1 MEVDVVTS
9 NANAPTILQVVEC
22 TPAVHHVCVCT
33 LCSCY
38 PSGLLGL
45 SPAWYRSRSYRART
59 IREPRKVLAE
69 FGTVIDSNVAVHVHD
84 STADCR
90 FMVLPMRPAGT
101 EGWEAARLRAL
112 VTRDSMIGISQ
123 IKLTDAPGESA
134 TASVGATGAG
144 R

>member
-9 NANAPTILQVVEC
+9 NANAPTVLLVVEC
-22 TPAVHHVCVCT
+22 TPDIHHICVCT

-45 SPAWYRSRSYRART
+45 SPAWYRSRSYRSRT

-69 FGTVIDSNVAVHVHD
+69 FGTYIPPSVAVHVHD

-90 FMVLPMRPAGT
+90 FMVLPLRPEGT
-101 EGWEAARLRAL
+101 DGWSEERLRAL
-112 VTRDSMIGISQ
+112 VTRDAMIGISQ
-123 IKLTDAPGESA
+123 INVP
-134 TASVGATGAG
+134 
-144 R
+144 

>member
-1 MEVDVVTS
+1 MYSYDVILMLIAPKAAMEVDVVTS
-9 NANAPTILQVVEC
+9 NANAPTVLQVVEC
-22 TPAVHHVCVCT
+22 TPKVHHICVCT

-45 SPAWYRSRSYRART
+45 SPAWYRSRSYRSRT

-69 FGTVIDSNVAVHVHD
+69 FGTILDPSVAIHVHD

-90 FMVLPMRPAGT
+90 FMVLPLRPPGT
-101 EGWEAARLRAL
+101 ENWTAAQLRAL

-123 IKLTDAPGESA
+123 ITMK
-134 TASVGATGAG
+134 
-144 R
+144 